1 MARIV
6 DVARRA
12 GVSTATVSRVLNG
25 KNVRPELAAL
35 VRTAVSE
42 LGYSPDRTA
51 RSLRRRHSEVIALVL
66 PDVENPFF
74 TAVARGVEDVAL
86 EAGFSVVLCNTDD
99 RADKEERYLAVAHDE
114 KMAGVVLAPATSAP
128 PIETLVE
135 NGRGVVVIDRRVVH
149 EVDQVTFD
157 NRSLGYRATRAL
169 IERGFRRIACV
180 TGPAA
185 TSTAVDR
192 AEGWRDALRDEG
204 LPVDDDL
211 LVHANFRVDGGYEAL
226 GTLLGRSPAADAVL
240 ATNNLAG
247 VGVLRALADRHGGPV
262 PSPSA
267 GLSAGP
273 GAGLSAGPGAGLS
286 AGPGAGLSKRPGV
299 GTGGEMSGPQL
310 GVGVVGDLPFAT
322 SRTSDV
328 ALVPLSPRGLGVT
341 AAKLLLDRIAG
352 DDAPARHVVQE
363 VDDAVAPARVMR

>member
-1 MARIV
+1 MTRIV
-6 DVARRA
+6 DVAQRA

-25 KNVRPELAAL
+25 KNVRPELAAA
-35 VRTAVSE
+35 VRDAVSE

-74 TAVARGVEDVAL
+74 TAVARGVEDAAL

-114 KMAGVVLAPATSAP
+114 NMAGVILAPANATP
-128 PIETLVE
+128 PIDRLVRS
-135 NGRGVVVIDRRVVH
+135 GRSVVVIDRRVTH

-169 IERGFRRIACV
+169 ADRGFRRIACI

-192 AEGWRDALRDEG
+192 ADGWRDALRDAG
-204 LPVDDDL
+204 LAAHDDL
-211 LVHANFRVDGGYEAL
+211 LVHANFRVDGGYEAA
-226 GTLLGRSPAADAVL
+226 GALLERSPRPDAVL

-247 VGVLRALADRHGGPV
+247 VGVLRALADRHGGPEAR
-262 PSPSA
+262 PHHGTAP
-267 GLSAGP
+267 AGP
-273 GAGLSAGPGAGLS
+273 L
-286 AGPGAGLSKRPGV
+286 
-299 GTGGEMSGPQL
+299 L
-310 GVGVVGDLPFAT
+310 GVGVIGDLPFAT

-328 ALVPLSPRGLGVT
+328 ALVPLSPRSLGVT
-341 AAKLLLDRIAG
+341 AARLLLGRIAG
-352 DDAPARHVVQE
+352 DDAPARHIVQE
-363 VDDAVAPARVMR
+363 TERGPGRPAPR

>member
-6 DVARRA
+6 DVARSA

-25 KNVRPELAAL
+25 KNVRTELADA
-35 VRTAVSE
+35 VRAAVAE

-51 RSLRRRHSEVIALVL
+51 RSFRRRHSEVIALVL

-114 KMAGVVLAPATSAP
+114 KMAGVIVAPATSTP

-135 NGRGVVVIDRRVVH
+135 HSRSVVVIDRRVAH
-149 EVDQVTFD
+149 DVDQVTFD
-157 NRSLGYRATRAL
+157 NRALGDRATRAL
-169 IERGFRRIACV
+169 IQRGFRRIACV

-192 AEGWRDALRDEG
+192 ADGWRAALHAEG
-204 LPVDDDL
+204 LVADDDL

-226 GTLLGRSPAADAVL
+226 GELLDRSLDADAVL

-247 VGVLRALADRHGGPV
+247 VGVLRALADRHGGPT
-262 PSPSA
+262 PSPAA
-267 GLSAGP
+267 GGKAVGP
-273 GAGLSAGPGAGLS
+273 G
-286 AGPGAGLSKRPGV
+286 
-299 GTGGEMSGPQL
+299 L
-310 GVGVVGDLPFAT
+310 GVGIIGDLPFAT

-328 ALVPLSPRGLGVT
+328 VLVPLNPRDLGVT
-341 AAKLLLDRIAG
+341 AARLLLDRIAG
-352 DDAPARHVVQE
+352 EDAPARHVVQE
-363 VDDAVAPARVMR
+363 TEAHST

>member
-6 DVARRA
+6 DVANLA

-25 KNVRPELAAL
+25 KNVRPELASA
-35 VRTAVSE
+35 VRDAVME

-99 RADKEERYLAVAHDE
+99 RPDKEERYLAVAHDE
-114 KMAGVVLAPATSAP
+114 KMAGVVLAPATSTP
-128 PIETLVE
+128 PIDRLVE
-135 NGRGVVVIDRRVVH
+135 NGRSVVVIDRRVTH
-149 EVDQVTFD
+149 AVDQVTFD

-169 IERGFRRIACV
+169 VERGFRRIACV
-180 TGPAA
+180 TGPAT

-192 AEGWRDALRDEG
+192 ADGWRQALEDAG
-204 LPVDDDL
+204 LVADDGL

-226 GTLLGRSPAADAVL
+226 GALLGRSPAADAVL

-247 VGVLRALADRHGGPV
+247 VGVLRALADRHGGPL
-262 PSPSA
+262 PGPDANRRSP
-267 GLSAGP
+267 GP
-273 GAGLSAGPGAGLS
+273 
-286 AGPGAGLSKRPGV
+286 
-299 GTGGEMSGPQL
+299 EL
-310 GVGVVGDLPFAT
+310 GVGIVGDLPFAT

-328 ALVPLSPRGLGVT
+328 VLVPLNPRDLGVT
-341 AAKLLLDRIAG
+341 AARLLLDRISG
-352 DDAPARHVVQE
+352 DDTPARHVVQATE
-363 VDDAVAPARVMR
+363 DAAAVVQAAR

>member
-149 EVDQVTFD
+149 DVDQVTFD

-192 AEGWRDALRDEG
+192 ADGWRDALLAEG
-204 LPVDDDL
+204 LPADDDL
-211 LVHANFRVDGGYEAL
+211 LVHANFRVDGGYAAL
-226 GTLLGRSPAADAVL
+226 GALLGRSPAADAVL

-262 PSPSA
+262 PSASA
-267 GLSAGP
+267 GEG
-273 GAGLSAGPGAGLS
+273 G
-286 AGPGAGLSKRPGV
+286 
-299 GTGGEMSGPQL
+299 GTPGPQL

-352 DDAPARHVVQE
+352 DDSPARHVVQE
-363 VDDAVAPARVMR
+363 VDDAVAPARTR

>member
-6 DVARRA
+6 DVARLA

-25 KNVRPELAAL
+25 KNVRPELAAA
-35 VRTAVSE
+35 VRDAVVE

-86 EAGFSVVLCNTDD
+86 EAGYSVVLCNTDD

-114 KMAGVVLAPATSAP
+114 NMAGVVLAPATATP
-128 PIETLVE
+128 RIDRLLED
-135 NGRGVVVIDRRVVH
+135 GRSVVVIDRRVTH
-149 EVDQVTFD
+149 AVDQVAFD
-157 NRSLGYRATRAL
+157 NRSLGHRATRTL
-169 IERGFRRIACV
+169 VERGFRRVACV
-180 TGPAA
+180 TGPAT

-192 AEGWRDALRDEG
+192 ADGWRQALHEAG
-204 LPVDDDL
+204 LPADDDL

-226 GTLLGRSPAADAVL
+226 GALLDRSPAPDAVL

-262 PSPSA
+262 P
-267 GLSAGP
+267 GP
-273 GAGLSAGPGAGLS
+273 GAG
-286 AGPGAGLSKRPGV
+286 R
-299 GTGGEMSGPQL
+299 GTGGPQL
-310 GVGVVGDLPFAT
+310 GVGIVGDLPFAT

-328 ALVPLSPRGLGVT
+328 TLVPLNPRELGTT
-341 AAKLLLDRIAG
+341 AARLLLGRIAG
-352 DDAPARHVVQE
+352 DDAPARTVVQE
-363 VDDAVAPARVMR
+363 AE

>member
-12 GVSTATVSRVLNG
+12 GVSTATVSRALNG
-25 KNVRPELAAL
+25 KNVRPELAAA
-35 VRTAVSE
+35 VRDAVAE

-86 EAGFSVVLCNTDD
+86 EAGLSVVLCNTDD
-99 RADKEERYLAVAHDE
+99 RADKEERYLAVVHDE
-114 KMAGVVLAPATSAP
+114 KMAGVLLAPATSTP
-128 PIETLVE
+128 SIDKLVGH
-135 NGRGVVVIDRRVVH
+135 GRSVVVFDRRVTH
-149 EVDQVTFD
+149 AVDQVTFD
-157 NRSLGYRATRAL
+157 NRSLGYRAARAL
-169 IERGFRRIACV
+169 ADRGFRRIACI

-192 AEGWRDALRDEG
+192 ADGWRDALRDAG
-204 LPVDDDL
+204 LAADDDL

-226 GTLLGRSPAADAVL
+226 GVLLDRSPTADAVL

-247 VGVLRALADRHGGPV
+247 VGVLRALADRYGRPL
-262 PSPSA
+262 PS
-267 GLSAGP
+267 P
-273 GAGLSAGPGAGLS
+273 GAGAGGKVT
-286 AGPGAGLSKRPGV
+286 GP
-299 GTGGEMSGPQL
+299 EL

-328 ALVPLSPRGLGVT
+328 TLVPLSPRSLGVT
-341 AAKLLLDRIAG
+341 AARLLLGRIAG
-352 DDAPARHVVQE
+352 DDAPARHIVQE
-363 VDDAVAPARVMR
+363 IEDATVSARTAR